1 MALGSTKIGGRQS
14 GRGGAVALSSGDQAA
29 IEGVCT
35 DLCMS
40 AVSTRKS
47 ADAFEE
53 ELKAEICKIFI
64 ETVTQLRDGA

>member
-1 MALGSTKIGGRQS
+1 M
-14 GRGGAVALSSGDQAA
+14 ALSSGDQAA

-53 ELKAEICKIFI
+53 ELKAEICKDLHRNSDA
-64 ETVTQLRDGA
+64 TKDGA